1 MNDLQQTITVPVN
14 WRPRPYQMDL
24 WSFMEGGGKR
34 AVAVWHRRAGKDS
47 TALNWTVVSAFKR
60 PGIYWHLLPTYNQ
73 GRKIVW
79 DGRTK
84 EGVAF
89 RDAWPKQAIKS
100 ENNTEMKLELE
111 NGSIWQVVGTDNV
124 DRLVGANPVGCVFSE
139 YSLQDPRAWDYVRP
153 ILAENGGWAIFIYT
167 PRGRNHGYEI
177 AEMARKNPRWFSQTL
192 SVKDTGV
199 LSDDVIQEERDA
211 GMPEEMVQQEY
222 FCSFDSGL
230 VGSYYGSQMAKAL
243 EEGRITAVP
252 YEPRLDVHTVWD
264 LGVGDSTAIWFY
276 QIHGFEIRVIDYYEN
291 SGEGLPHY
299 IQIIRDKDYLYGTHF
314 GPHDLEVR
322 DFTTGKSRKD
332 TAAQLG
338 IKFRIVPKL
347 PVEDGIDAVR
357 NLLRRCYFDEQR
369 CVRGIEALR
378 QYKKSWNDKMRCY
391 NNQPDH
397 DWTSHAA
404 DAFRYLAISLREKKV
419 DVSRLP
425 RVADSNYDIF
435 GG

>member
-1 MNDLQQTITVPVN
+1 MSDKLVTVPVD
-14 WRPRPYQMDL
+14 WRPRHYQMPL

-34 AVAVWHRRAGKDS
+34 AVCVWHRRAGKDS

-84 EGVAF
+84 EGKAF
-89 RDAWPKQAIKS
+89 RDAWPKDAIKS

-111 NGSIWQVVGTDNV
+111 NGSLWQVVGTDNV

-153 ILAENGGWAIFIYT
+153 ILAENGGWALFIYT
-167 PRGRNHGYEI
+167 PRGRNHGHDI
-177 AEMARKNPRWFSQTL
+177 IEMSKRNPKWFSQVL
-192 SVKDTGV
+192 SVEDTKV
-199 LSDDVIQEERDA
+199 LSAEVIQEERDA

-222 FCSFDSGL
+222 FCSFDAGL

-243 EEGRITAVP
+243 EDERITAVP
-252 YEPRLDVHTVWD
+252 YEPRLDVITVWD
-264 LGVGDSTAIWFY
+264 IGVGDSTAIWFY
-276 QIHGFEIRVIDYYEN
+276 QIHGFEIRCIDYYEN

-299 IQIIRDKDYLYGTHF
+299 VGVLRDKDYLYGTHY

-332 TAAQLG
+332 TAAGLG

-347 PVEDGIDAVR
+347 SLEDGIDAVR
-357 NLLRRCYFDEQR
+357 SILRRCYFDAEK
-369 CVRGIEALR
+369 CKRGIEALR

-391 NNQPDH
+391 NDHPDH
-397 DWTSHAA
+397 DWSSHAA
-404 DAFRYLAISLREKKV
+404 DAFRYLAISMREKKV
-419 DVSRLP
+419 DISRLP
-425 RVADSNYDIF
+425 RQAESEYNIF
-435 GG
+435 N